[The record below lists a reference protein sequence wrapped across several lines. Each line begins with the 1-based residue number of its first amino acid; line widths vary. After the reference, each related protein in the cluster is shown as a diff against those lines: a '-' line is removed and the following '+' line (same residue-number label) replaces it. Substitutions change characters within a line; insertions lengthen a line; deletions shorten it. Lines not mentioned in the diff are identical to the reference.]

1 MTRLLFVL
9 AALVVAAPLYC
20 QPVPEGDEIRVREDK
35 KAPWVKGLYAG
46 HDSTSLIM
54 AEDGTERVYEL
65 MAEQRVEWMAP
76 KNLGLDLLL
85 GTAAGALVGLGVEL
99 ASLMA
104 TSACFD
110 IDIFGDRE
118 AGDCNE
124 DWGKAA
130 GIGAAAGA
138 GFVLVTYA
146 IWPRKW
152 KNVTK
157 HYPPAGMKQ
166 N

>member
-9 AALVVAAPLYC
+9 AALVVAAPLYG
-20 QPVPEGDEIRVREDK
+20 QPVPEGDEIRVREEK

-54 AEDGTERVYEL
+54 AEDGIERVYEL
-65 MAEQRVEWMAP
+65 MAVQRVDWMAP

-85 GTAAGALVGLGVEL
+85 GTAGGVLVGLVVEVGRL
-99 ASLMA
+99 
-104 TSACFD
+104 TACYAD
-110 IDIFGDRE
+110 DS
-118 AGDCNE
+118 DCNE
-124 DWGKAA
+124 NWGKAA

-157 HYPPAGMKQ
+157 HYPPAGTQQ